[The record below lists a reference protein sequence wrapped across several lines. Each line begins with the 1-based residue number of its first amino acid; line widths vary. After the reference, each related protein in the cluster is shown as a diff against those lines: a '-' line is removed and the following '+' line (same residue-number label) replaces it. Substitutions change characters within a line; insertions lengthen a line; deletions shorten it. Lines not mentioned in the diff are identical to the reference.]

1 MSSSR
6 LAEELKLKNTNTST
20 VTEEHVTSLKEK
32 VYELEGTVKKLRL
45 QNEEIQFAYEQEC
58 ERRQI
63 QEEERFKAEQRSR

>member
-6 LAEELKLKNTNTST
+6 LAEELKLKNTSTST
-20 VTEEHVTSLKEK
+20 VTEEQVTSLKEK